1 MLRSG
6 VGLLG
11 AGAMVTEPADE
22 VVSLGSLSR
31 GGVEGV
37 PLAKSGTPFG
47 VGAAGLGYSAGWR
60 RPPERACQKRF

>member
-22 VVSLGSLSR
+22 VVSLGSLSG
-31 GGVEGV
+31 GGVEGG
-37 PLAKSGTPFG
+37 AFG
-47 VGAAGLGYSAGWR
+47 VVGNPVGVGPADQEVFGGAALPS
-60 RPPERACQKRF
+60 